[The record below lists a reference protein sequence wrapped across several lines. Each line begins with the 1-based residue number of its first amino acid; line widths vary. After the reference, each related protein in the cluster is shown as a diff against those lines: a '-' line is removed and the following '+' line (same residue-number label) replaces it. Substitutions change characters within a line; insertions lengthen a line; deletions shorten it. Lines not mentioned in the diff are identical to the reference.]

1 MSAVKPDANG
11 IRPFA
16 NSIRIE
22 AVPPSLNKYLRMHW
36 AVKKKLR
43 YTLGNLIVIG
53 LGGAE
58 VDKNPP
64 KMRVQISVHSKGARA
79 RMIDR
84 DNLYGSCKPLIDAMR
99 DVGLIRNDSPKWLDL
114 GVCENR
120 DDGPF
125 TVIEFE
131 EAK

>member
-1 MSAVKPDANG
+1 
-11 IRPFA
+11 
-16 NSIRIE
+16 
-22 AVPPSLNKYLRMHW
+22 
-36 AVKKKLR
+36 
-43 YTLGNLIVIG
+43 
-53 LGGAE
+53 
-58 VDKNPP
+58 
-64 KMRVQISVHSKGARA
+64 
-79 RMIDR
+79 MIDR

>member
-1 MSAVKPDANG
+1 
-11 IRPFA
+11 
-16 NSIRIE
+16 
-22 AVPPSLNKYLRMHW
+22 
-36 AVKKKLR
+36 
-43 YTLGNLIVIG
+43 
-53 LGGAE
+53 
-58 VDKNPP
+58 
-64 KMRVQISVHSKGARA
+64 
-79 RMIDR
+79 
-84 DNLYGSCKPLIDAMR
+84 MR